1 MGKQDQ
7 DLTDEILKKFQ
18 MAMNGAKRSER
29 YVFFM
34 SDKDLGKEIRE
45 SLEEV
50 GEDSTKYGEFI
61 SSYFAWVSLPKQ
73 KEKVEELE
81 NITKKKDK
89 KR

>member
-1 MGKQDQ
+1 MNNKNLGKQ
-7 DLTDEILKKFQ
+7 
-18 MAMNGAKRSER
+18 
-29 YVFFM
+29 
-34 SDKDLGKEIRE
+34 IRE
-45 SLEEV
+45 TSEEV

-81 NITKKKDK
+81 NITKNKEK

>member
-1 MGKQDQ
+1 MY
-7 DLTDEILKKFQ
+7 KKHKKSTYHFI
-18 MAMNGAKRSER
+18 ER

-34 SDKDLGKEIRE
+34 FNKDLGEEIRE
-45 SLEEV
+45 KSEEV

>member
-1 MGKQDQ
+1 
-7 DLTDEILKKFQ
+7 
-18 MAMNGAKRSER
+18 MNN
-29 YVFFM
+29 
-34 SDKDLGKEIRE
+34 KDLGKQIRE
-45 SLEEV
+45 TSEEV

-81 NITKKKDK
+81 NITKNKEK